1 MVKAIEEL
9 DYKDENILSIVKKT
23 MQLYLYSTIN
33 RALALVW
40 GTEVEELI
48 DDLRRQYVGLE
59 DYRRFYCKT
68 RMLDKSVMPIFID
81 MLQIDKIIKTEK
93 TLNLSNFQQMVLFCK
108 DKYSS
113 DYVYYPYLVTM
124 YDFSMIFCIEQLM
137 KSEKPFGDF
146 VTIYE
151 AQIQNYVVSN
161 YLIDDNINK
170 IKQLIQVD
178 NFKDKDIT
186 FKEAFLVKVNNNK
199 KNKLR
204 LAIANVRL
212 NHNNFKKIV
221 IDKPNRRYLRYRDMS
236 KIINEAIDEKADML
250 IMPESYMP
258 FEWLATVARTCAR
271 NNLAIVTG
279 VEHIKI
285 GMRIF
290 NLSAI
295 ILPYEDL
302 DNKSAFI
309 SFHLKTHYAPAEKQE
324 INGYRLDE
332 VKGGAL
338 SRDIH
343 CYCVQVNSSDYGD
356 SRITKPSKT
365 EEKDIMRTKGGIN
378 STILI
383 DEIDIEKM
391 REFQLKSYNLQ
402 AYDKSFKPTPPGF
415 DPEIVLK
422 KIKGESII

>member
-1 MVKAIEEL
+1 
-9 DYKDENILSIVKKT
+9 
-23 MQLYLYSTIN
+23 
-33 RALALVW
+33 
-40 GTEVEELI
+40 
-48 DDLRRQYVGLE
+48 
-59 DYRRFYCKT
+59 
-68 RMLDKSVMPIFID
+68 
-81 MLQIDKIIKTEK
+81 
-93 TLNLSNFQQMVLFCK
+93 
-108 DKYSS
+108 
-113 DYVYYPYLVTM
+113 M

-332 VKGGAL
+332 VKGEHYELYQWHDCYFPVYCCYELTSITERSIFQSYCDFLVAIEWNKDINYYSNILQSL